1 MEDTNMDDEQGW
13 QHAMSTANADELW
26 KTIAEVRSQSADV
39 SELMVALAKAQ
50 GAIGDITRDRVVT
63 VRSQKGSYQFKYAT
77 LSNIIRGIKKALSD
91 NGIAYTQVL
100 TWHREDRLYFLTTNL
115 HCKNQFISSV
125 TPLISSGHGNQEFG
139 SALTYMKRYAL
150 AALVGVAA
158 EEDDDGNIA
167 DGNEVQAM
175 QEPGR
180 KAAPVVAPDP
190 IVPAQ
195 AVGGEPPTAL
205 ALGKIDVPQIDG
217 NPDWVTWGRNLIAAA
232 KNCASISDLNKLQD
246 ANEIPL
252 KNMETYAPKMYANLS
267 VSLLKVRK
275 SLEKPDAE

>member
-1 MEDTNMDDEQGW
+1 V
-13 QHAMSTANADELW
+13 
-26 KTIAEVRSQSADV
+26 AEVKCQSADV

-77 LSNIIRGIKKALSD
+77 LSNIIKGIKKALSD

-100 TWHREDRLYFLTTNL
+100 TWHREDRLYYLTTNL

-158 EEDDDGNIA
+158 DEDDDGNIA

-175 QEPGR
+175 QEPGK
-180 KAAPVVAPDP
+180 KAAPVVAPDVITIP
-190 IVPAQ
+190 PALPEAKQ
-195 AVGGEPPTAL
+195 D
-205 ALGKIDVPQIDG
+205 LGKIAVPQIDG

-232 KNCASISDLNKLQD
+232 KNCASTNDLNSLQE

-275 SLEKPDAE
+275 SLEKPDGQ

>member
-1 MEDTNMDDEQGW
+1 M
-13 QHAMSTANADELW
+13 
-26 KTIAEVRSQSADV
+26 AEVKCQSADV

-100 TWHREDRLYFLTTNL
+100 TWHREDSLYYLTTNL

-158 EEDDDGNIA
+158 DEDDDGNIA

>member
-1 MEDTNMDDEQGW
+1 V
-13 QHAMSTANADELW
+13 
-26 KTIAEVRSQSADV
+26 AEVKCQSADV

-77 LSNIIRGIKKALSD
+77 LSNIIKGIKKALSD

-100 TWHREDRLYFLTTNL
+100 TWHREDRLYYLTTNL

-125 TPLISSGHGNQEFG
+125 TPLILNDSGNQQFG

-158 EEDDDGNIA
+158 DEDDDGNIA

-175 QEPGR
+175 QEPR
-180 KAAPVVAPDP
+180 TKTAPVVAPDV
-190 IVPAQ
+190 ITVPPASPEVKQ
-195 AVGGEPPTAL
+195 D
-205 ALGKIDVPQIDG
+205 LGKIAVPQIDG

-232 KNCASISDLNKLQD
+232 KNCASTNDLNSLQE

>member
-1 MEDTNMDDEQGW
+1 M
-13 QHAMSTANADELW
+13 
-26 KTIAEVRSQSADV
+26 AEARSQSADV
-39 SELMVALAKAQ
+39 SELMTALAKAQ

-77 LSNIIRGIKKALSD
+77 LSNIIKGIKKALSD

-100 TWHREDRLYFLTTNL
+100 TWHREDRLYYLTTNL

-158 EEDDDGNIA
+158 DEDDDGNIA
-167 DGNEVQAM
+167 DDGNEVQAM
-175 QEPGR
+175 QEPGK

-205 ALGKIDVPQIDG
+205 ALGKIAVPQIDG

-232 KNCASISDLNKLQD
+232 KTCASTDDLNSLQS